1 MSQITVTLPDNS
13 AHSYESGVT
22 PQEIAENIG
31 SRLAQDALAA
41 QVNGQS
47 VDLNVPIE
55 ADAEVAILTG
65 DSPEGHEVLLHST
78 APVSYT
84 HLTLPT
90 KRIV

>member
-47 VDLNVPIE
+47 VDLNVPR
-55 ADAEVAILTG
+55 
-65 DSPEGHEVLLHST
+65 S
-78 APVSYT
+78 
-84 HLTLPT
+84 
-90 KRIV
+90 